1 MPRIVVD
8 ELLERLKK
16 GKTIPALLLLGDE
29 PYLRDACRARLI
41 ERFVPAAARD
51 WALSRYSAAR
61 GETSAALEQSQ
72 TLPMLAAQQV
82 VFLEN
87 VEAVEKLGDK
97 SRETTVAFL
106 ESYLDD
112 PAPFTILVL
121 EATALDQRMK
131 LAKLLA
137 EKTLVVEVGLGDK
150 PEERRSAAAALAH
163 TLAKEQGVS
172 FEPGAAEDL
181 AEAVAADL
189 MRLKT
194 EIDKLATYVA
204 GRKLIRRNEVAAMV
218 ISEKTATIWELTDFL
233 ASRNSRMALEFLDR
247 LLRDGEEPVRMLGAI
262 AWMYRKLIE
271 ASEIKGVTNGWQ
283 AARALAMSPQQAELA
298 LQASRK
304 IPKSQLLAGLRA
316 LQRADDRLKGG
327 ADDIRAVFEFLLTE
341 LTQKTAFTGM
351 GPAC

>member
-1 MPRIVVD
+1 MPRIAVD

-16 GKTIPALLLLGDE
+16 GKSIPALLLLGDE
-29 PYLRDACRARLI
+29 PYLRDACRAQLI
-41 ERFVPAAARD
+41 DKFVPAAARD

-87 VEAVEKLGDK
+87 VEAVEKLAEKNRD
-97 SRETTVAFL
+97 SAVEDLDA
-106 ESYLDD
+106 YLGN

-150 PEERRSAAAALAH
+150 PEERLAAAAALAH
-163 TLAKEQGVS
+163 TLAKDQGVA
-172 FEPGAAEDL
+172 FEKGAAEDL

-189 MRLKT
+189 QRLKT

-204 GRKLIRRNEVAAMV
+204 ERKLIRRHDVAAMV
-218 ISEKTATIWELTDFL
+218 ISEKTTTVWELANML
-233 ASRNSRMALEFLDR
+233 AARNTKVALEFLDR
-247 LLRDGEEPVRMLGAI
+247 LLREGEEPLQMLGAI
-262 AWMYRKLIE
+262 TWMYRKLIE

-283 AARALAMSPQQAELA
+283 ASRALGMRPEQAELA
-298 LQASRK
+298 LHASRK

-327 ADDIRAVFEFLLTE
+327 ADDTRAVFEFLLTE
-341 LTQKTAFTGM
+341 LTQSA
-351 GPAC
+351 AASSA

>member
-1 MPRIVVD
+1 MPRVAVD

-16 GKTIPALLLLGDE
+16 GKPIPALLLLGDE
-29 PYLRDACRARLI
+29 PYLRDACRTQLI
-41 ERFVPAAARD
+41 DKFVPAAARD

-61 GETSAALEQSQ
+61 GETSMALQQSQ
-72 TLPMLAAQQV
+72 TLPMLAKQQV

-87 VEAVEKLGDK
+87 VEAVEKLAEKNRDAAV
-97 SRETTVAFL
+97 EDLDA
-106 ESYLDD
+106 YLGN

-137 EKTLVVEVGLGDK
+137 DKTLVVEVGLGDK
-150 PEERRSAAAALAH
+150 PEERLAAAAALAH
-163 TLAKEQGVS
+163 TLAKAQGVA
-172 FEPGAAEDL
+172 FEDGAAEEL

-189 MRLKT
+189 QRLKT

-204 GRKLIRRNEVAAMV
+204 ARKLIRSHDVAVMV
-218 ISEKTATIWELTDFL
+218 ISEKTTTVWELANML
-233 ASRNSRMALEFLDR
+233 AARNTKVALEFLDR
-247 LLRDGEEPVRMLGAI
+247 LLREGEEPLQMLGAI
-262 AWMYRKLIE
+262 TWMYRKLIE

-283 AARALAMSPQQAELA
+283 ASRALGMRPDQAEIA

-327 ADDIRAVFEFLLTE
+327 ADDTRAVFEFLLTE
-341 LTQKTAFTGM
+341 LTQKTAIS
-351 GPAC
+351 AA